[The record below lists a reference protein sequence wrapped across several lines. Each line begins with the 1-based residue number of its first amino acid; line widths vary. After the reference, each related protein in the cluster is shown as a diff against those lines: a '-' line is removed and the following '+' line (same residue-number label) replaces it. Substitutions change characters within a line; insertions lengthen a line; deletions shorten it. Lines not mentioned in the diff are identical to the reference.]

1 MSGTSVDAVDVA
13 LVNFES
19 GNPVVDS
26 VLNWPI
32 PLSLRADIIS
42 ICAPGNNEIE
52 RMGRL
57 DGEIGELFA
66 AAANALL
73 RHTGLQRRDIRAIGS
88 HGQTIRHRPSPPWPF
103 TLQIGNP
110 SVIAHQTGITTVAD
124 FRRADM
130 AVGGQGAP
138 LVPAFHNAVFR
149 SREYSRVVVNIG
161 GMANLTVIDK
171 DLSLPLIGF
180 DTGPGNV
187 LINSWIEQRKQ
198 KTFDQ
203 DGHWAASGSV
213 VGGLLDLMLQE
224 PYFSAPPPKSTGR
237 EHFHLQWIEKKL
249 HEFASPV
256 KDEDVQATLTE
267 LTAATIANDIK
278 KYATNSDEIYVCGG
292 GIHNSLLMRRL
303 HELLAPRRVAPT
315 STLGIDPDFVE
326 AATFAWLA
334 KCTLDGVAGNLPSV
348 TGARKNVVLGAIYPA
363 E

>member
-1 MSGTSVDAVDVA
+1 
-13 LVNFES
+13 
-19 GNPVVDS
+19 
-26 VLNWPI
+26 
-32 PLSLRADIIS
+32 
-42 ICAPGNNEIE
+42 
-52 RMGRL
+52 MGRL
-57 DGEIGELFA
+57 DSEIGELFA

-73 RHTGLQRRDIRAIGS
+73 RQSGLKSDDIRAIGS
-88 HGQTIRHRPSPPWPF
+88 HGQTIRHRPSPPQPF

-110 SVIAHQTGITTVAD
+110 AVIAHNTGITTVAD

-149 SREYSRVVVNIG
+149 SREFSRVVVNIG

-171 DLSLPLIGF
+171 DPSNRIIGF

-187 LINSWIEQRKQ
+187 LINSWIEQRQQ

-203 DGHWAASGSV
+203 DGQWAASGLV
-213 VGGLLDLMLQE
+213 VRGLLELMLNDR
-224 PYFSAPPPKSTGR
+224 YFSAQPPKSTGR

-249 HEFASPV
+249 NEFASPV

-267 LTAATIANDIK
+267 LTAATITNDIK
-278 KYATNSDEIYVCGG
+278 KFAAGSDEIYVCGG
-292 GIHNSLLMRRL
+292 GVHNGVLMDHLRKFL
-303 HELLAPRRVAPT
+303 VPRRVAPT

-334 KCTLDGVAGNLPSV
+334 KCTMDGIAGNLPSV